1 MSTVVDITKDFIK
14 TNGNVGRIVYT
25 PTEGKTGERDAKD
38 NIRGKLYRAIIQKS
52 FPNAQLSGTDS
63 KAVVVDLS
71 AYSSQELNENY
82 ADGKVNKNTLS
93 ESWHPNKAKIINR
106 FIDYAT
112 DYLSIDRPTIKL
124 INTPDYTQ
132 HNHSF
137 GGYMPSEKKLL
148 VVVHNRNIAD
158 ILRTLA
164 HELVHH
170 MQNLDNRLQPDSG
183 MDGSP
188 EENEANSLAAVIM
201 RKFGRE
207 NPEIYE

>member
-1 MSTVVDITKDFIK
+1 
-14 TNGNVGRIVYT
+14 
-25 PTEGKTGERDAKD
+25 
-38 NIRGKLYRAIIQKS
+38 
-52 FPNAQLSGTDS
+52 
-63 KAVVVDLS
+63 
-71 AYSSQELNENY
+71 
-82 ADGKVNKNTLS
+82 
-93 ESWHPNKAKIINR
+93 
-106 FIDYAT
+106 
-112 DYLSIDRPTIKL
+112 
-124 INTPDYTQ
+124 
-132 HNHSF
+132 
-137 GGYMPSEKKLL
+137 MPSEKKLL